1 MIDKASAL
9 ETVLLKLKKV
19 PVGLGLDMRTYK
31 RDRSV
36 LILRTGEDTYVVIED
51 GFEQA
56 RFDENSKSLKKV
68 LKRLLKKEFPRSNKI
83 RVYEVDGKDLQGV

>member
-83 RVYEVDGKDLQGV
+83 RVYDVDGKDLQGV